1 MFVSWNAPVTTARI
15 TGYRVDVYTASTGG
29 TSVGSCSTTGAL
41 GCTVTGLVPG
51 SAYFAEV
58 RTRSSVGD
66 SAPSTRA
73 VGIAGNFSGVGG
85 GAFLPRNSFR
95 ILDTRRNG
103 QGPCVAGGATRNVT
117 VAGDFGVPLNAA
129 SVVVNVT
136 VVNPTASG
144 YLTAFPAGVTKPTA
158 SNLNFTAGQVVA
170 NGVTVGVGASGQIS
184 LFVNS
189 GCADVLVDLLGFHT
203 SGTTI
208 NGGFVPIAPSR
219 VVDTRQPA
227 GGGCIAGGTSR
238 DITVTGPIP
247 GGAAGSVVMNVT
259 VVAPTAG
266 GYLTV
271 YPTGENRPTAS
282 NVNFSPGQTVPNSAT
297 VKVGAGGK
305 VTVFVNSGC
314 AHVLI
319 DVAGFTKSGAAAGY
333 GYTGITPTRRLDTR
347 QPAPGACIP
356 GGTVRDVPIAG
367 LGAVPSNADTV
378 TLNVTVVAPTTS
390 GYVTVFP
397 TGDPRPTAS
406 TLNFPAQTVVA
417 NATVSRV
424 GSGSNPSISVFVNNG
439 CAHVLVDVVGFTSV
453 WPQA

>member
-1 MFVSWNAPVTTARI
+1 MFVSWNAPVTTAVV
-15 TGYRVDVYTASTGG
+15 TGYRVDLFAASTGG
-29 TSVGSCSTTGAL
+29 TSLGSCTTTGAL
-41 GCTVTGLVPG
+41 GCTVTGLFPG
-51 SAYFAEV
+51 TAYFAEV
-58 RTRSSVGD
+58 RTLSLSGESS
-66 SAPSTRA
+66 PSTRA
-73 VGIAGNFSGVGG
+73 VGVAGNFGPLGG
-85 GAFLPRNSFR
+85 GAFLSRNSFR
-95 ILDTRRNG
+95 ILDTRRTG
-103 QGPCVAGGATRNVT
+103 QGPCVAGGSTRNVT

-144 YLTAFPAGVTKPTA
+144 YLTAFPAGAARPTA

-203 SGTTI
+203 SGTAI
-208 NGGFVPIAPSR
+208 NGGFVPITPSR
-219 VVDTRQPA
+219 VIDTRQVS
-227 GGGCIAGGTSR
+227 GGGCIVGGTSR
-238 DITVTGPIP
+238 DITVTAPIP
-247 GGAAGSVVMNVT
+247 GGAAGAVVLNVT

-271 YPTGENRPTAS
+271 FPTGESRPTAS
-282 NVNFSPGQTVPNSAT
+282 NVNFSSGQTVPNSAT
-297 VKVGAGGK
+297 VKVGTGGK

-319 DVAGFTKSGAAAGY
+319 DVAGYTKPGAAAAA

-367 LGAVPSNADTV
+367 LGAVPSNAYTV

-424 GSGSNPSISVFVNNG
+424 GSGSISVFVNNG
-439 CAHVLVDVVGFTSV
+439 CAHVLVDVVGFTSFS
-453 WPQA
+453 PQA